1 MAGVRPN
8 VLTDSLVD
16 DMPDRWHPQLAE
28 EIAKPYWLQLQHF
41 VHSEREQ
48 HDVFPPADLV
58 FAALQLTPFN
68 NVRVVILGQDPY
80 HGEGQAHGLAFSV
93 QDGVAIPPSLR
104 NIFKELHSDL
114 GIELS
119 SSGNLQHWAQQG
131 VLLLNTTLTVRSG
144 MAASHHGRGWEAFT
158 DAIISLLDSRAEP
171 IVFVLWGAHA
181 QEKQIL
187 IQSPHHTVITSSH
200 PSPLS
205 AHRGFLGSRP
215 FSAINSAL
223 ITHGSTAIDWRLPN
237 HTNRT

>member
-8 VLTDSLVD
+8 VLTDFSVD
-16 DMPDRWHPQLAE
+16 DMPDRWHPQIAE

-48 HDVFPPADLV
+48 HTVFPPADKV

-68 NVRVVILGQDPY
+68 DVCVVILGQDPY

-104 NIFKELHSDL
+104 NIFKELHLDL
-114 GIELS
+114 GIEPS
-119 SSGNLQHWAQQG
+119 SNGNLQHWALQG

-144 MAASHHGRGWEAFT
+144 MAASHHGRGWETFT
-158 DAIISLLDSRAEP
+158 DAIIRLLDSRDKP

-181 QEKQIL
+181 QEKQNL

-215 FSAINSAL
+215 FTAINTAL
-223 ITHGSTAIDWRLPN
+223 INYGSAAIDWRLPN
-237 HTNRT
+237 HTNRA

>member
-8 VLTDSLVD
+8 VLTDFLVD

-48 HDVFPPADLV
+48 HTVFPPADKV

-68 NVRVVILGQDPY
+68 DVRVVILGQDPY

-104 NIFKELHSDL
+104 NIFKELHLDL
-114 GIELS
+114 GIEPS
-119 SSGNLQHWAQQG
+119 SNGNLQHWALQG
-131 VLLLNTTLTVRSG
+131 VLLLNTTLTVRGG
-144 MAASHHGRGWEAFT
+144 MAASHHGRGWETFT
-158 DAIISLLDSRAEP
+158 DAIIRLLDSRDKP

-181 QEKQIL
+181 KEKQNL
-187 IQSPHHTVITSSH
+187 VRSPQHTVITSSH

-215 FSAINSAL
+215 FTAINTAL
-223 ITHGSTAIDWRLPN
+223 INHGSKAIDWQLPN
-237 HTNRT
+237 HTNHA

>member
-1 MAGVRPN
+1 M
-8 VLTDSLVD
+8 
-16 DMPDRWHPQLAE
+16 
-28 EIAKPYWLQLQHF
+28 
-41 VHSEREQ
+41 
-48 HDVFPPADLV
+48 FPPADHSV
-58 FAALQLTPFN
+58 CGTTTNAISTMCVSSFSAKTRIT
-68 NVRVVILGQDPY
+68 VRGRRTAWHSRCKTVLLSRHPCATSSKSCIL
-80 HGEGQAHGLAFSV
+80 
-93 QDGVAIPPSLR
+93 
-104 NIFKELHSDL
+104 DL
-114 GIELS
+114 GIEPS

-144 MAASHHGRGWEAFT
+144 MAASHHGRGWETFT

-223 ITHGSTAIDWRLPN
+223 INHGSTAIDWQLPN
-237 HTNRT
+237 HTNRA

>member
-1 MAGVRPN
+1 MAGAQPN

-48 HDVFPPADLV
+48 HTVFPPADKV

-68 NVRVVILGQDPY
+68 DVSVVILGKDPY

-104 NIFKELHSDL
+104 NIFKELHQDL
-114 GIELS
+114 GIEPS
-119 SSGNLQHWAQQG
+119 SSGNLQHWAQQC
-131 VLLLNTTLTVRSG
+131 VLLLNTTLTVRGG
-144 MAASHHGRGWEAFT
+144 MAASHHGHGWDTFT
-158 DAIISLLDSRAEP
+158 DAIISLLNSRTEP

-181 QEKQIL
+181 QQKQSL
-187 IQSPHHTVITSSH
+187 IQSARHIVITSSH
-200 PSPLS
+200 PSPLA

-223 ITHGSTAIDWRLPN
+223 ITYGSTAIDWQLPN
-237 HTNRT
+237 RPNRA

>member
-1 MAGVRPN
+1 MAGAQPN

-48 HDVFPPADLV
+48 HTVFPPADQV

-68 NVRVVILGQDPY
+68 DVRVVILGQDPY

-104 NIFKELHSDL
+104 NIFKELHQDL
-114 GIELS
+114 GIEPS
-119 SSGNLQHWAQQG
+119 SSGNLRHWAQQG
-131 VLLLNTTLTVRSG
+131 VLLLNTTLTVRGG
-144 MAASHHGRGWEAFT
+144 MAASHHGHGWETFT
-158 DAIISLLDSRAEP
+158 DAIISLLNSRTEP

-181 QEKQIL
+181 QQKQSL
-187 IQSPHHTVITSSH
+187 IQSVRHIVITSSH
-200 PSPLS
+200 PSPLA

-223 ITHGSTAIDWRLPN
+223 ITYGSTAIDWQLPN
-237 HTNRT
+237 RPNRA

>member
-1 MAGVRPN
+1 MVGAQPN

-16 DMPDRWHPQLAE
+16 DMPDRWHPQLAV

-48 HDVFPPADLV
+48 HAVFPPADQV

-68 NVRVVILGQDPY
+68 DVRVVILGQDPY
-80 HGEGQAHGLAFSV
+80 HGESQAHGLAFSV

-104 NIFKELHSDL
+104 NIFKELHHDL
-114 GIELS
+114 GIEPS
-119 SSGNLQHWAQQG
+119 PSGNLQHWAQQG

-144 MAASHHGRGWEAFT
+144 MAGSHHGRGWEIFT

-181 QEKQIL
+181 QEKQSL
-187 IQSPHHTVITSSH
+187 IQSVRHTVITSSH

-223 ITHGSTAIDWRLPN
+223 INHGSTAIDWQLPN
-237 HTNRT
+237 HTNRA

>member
-8 VLTDSLVD
+8 VLTDFLVD
-16 DMPDRWHPQLAE
+16 DMPDLWHPQLAE
-28 EIAKPYWLQLQHF
+28 EIAKPDWLQLQHF

-48 HDVFPPADLV
+48 HTVFPPADKV

-68 NVRVVILGQDPY
+68 DVRVVILGQDPY

-104 NIFKELHSDL
+104 NIFKELHLDL
-114 GIELS
+114 GIEPS
-119 SSGNLQHWAQQG
+119 SNGNLQHWALQG
-131 VLLLNTTLTVRSG
+131 VLLLNTTLTVRGG
-144 MAASHHGRGWEAFT
+144 MAASHHGRGWETFT
-158 DAIISLLDSRAEP
+158 DAIIRLLDSRDKP

-181 QEKQIL
+181 KEKQNL
-187 IQSPHHTVITSSH
+187 IRSPQHTVITSSH

-215 FSAINSAL
+215 FTATNTAL
-223 ITHGSTAIDWRLPN
+223 INHGSTAIDWQLPN
-237 HTNRT
+237 HTNHA

>member
-8 VLTDSLVD
+8 VLTDFLVD

-48 HDVFPPADLV
+48 HTVFPPADKV

-68 NVRVVILGQDPY
+68 DVRVVILGQDPY

-104 NIFKELHSDL
+104 NIFKELHLDL
-114 GIELS
+114 GIEPS
-119 SSGNLQHWAQQG
+119 SNGNLQHWALQG
-131 VLLLNTTLTVRSG
+131 VLLLNTTLTVRGG
-144 MAASHHGRGWEAFT
+144 MAASHHGRGWETFT
-158 DAIISLLDSRAEP
+158 DAIIRLLDSRAEP

-181 QEKQIL
+181 QEKQSL
-187 IQSPHHTVITSSH
+187 IRSPQHTVITSSH

-215 FSAINSAL
+215 FTAINAAL
-223 ITHGSTAIDWRLPN
+223 INHGSTAIDWQLPN
-237 HTNRT
+237 HTNHA